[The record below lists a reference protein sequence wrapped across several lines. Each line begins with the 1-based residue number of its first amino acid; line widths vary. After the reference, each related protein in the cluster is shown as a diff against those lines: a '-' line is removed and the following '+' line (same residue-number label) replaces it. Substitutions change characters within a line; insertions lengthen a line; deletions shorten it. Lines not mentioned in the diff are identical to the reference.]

1 VILRVIS
8 AKSYER
14 REKHILDTITDPRA
28 IADIIGRQNAVLQS
42 FPEESRSILHPTV
55 IEEHGG
61 EDIHVYQATGD
72 YAEYRAFRK
81 NCLSFAKY
89 IVGGHSKKLN
99 EFNNRYFLTQ
109 WLWKKK

>member
-1 VILRVIS
+1 MILRVIS

-72 YAEYRAFRK
+72 YAEYRVFRR

-89 IVGGHSKKLN
+89 IIDTHSEKLN
-99 EFNNRYFLTQ
+99 KFSIFSF
-109 WLWKKK
+109 